1 MAQLRIVVKRAIIG
15 VLGTLVVLVTV
26 LATFAWYSDSSVR
39 ADHDERVRDLP
50 GDELIPKPTGSVTHA
65 ISIGR
70 SAVDVWPWLAQMG
83 SGRAGWYAY
92 DSIDNGGRH
101 SSERILPEFQDI
113 GVGTVF
119 PALPGVKDV
128 FVVARC
134 EPEHTIVLAWRSPDG
149 TYLTTWAF
157 VLERPEPSRTRLI
170 VRGRAA
176 PGYSPY
182 VPQWF
187 AKLTA
192 PWVHAIMERKQ
203 LLAIRRRAE
212 AAPLAVT
219 LRKTDQY
226 KERSCR

>member
-1 MAQLRIVVKRAIIG
+1 MTELGIVAKRAIVS
-15 VLGTLVVLVTV
+15 VLGTFAVLLTVV
-26 LATFAWYSDSSVR
+26 AAFAWYSDWSLR
-39 ADHDERVRDLP
+39 ADHDERVRDLS

-65 ISIGR
+65 ITIRR
-70 SAVDVWPWLAQMG
+70 SALGVWPWLAQMG

-92 DSIDNGGRH
+92 DFIDNGGVP
-101 SSERILPEFQDI
+101 SAERILPEFQNV

-119 PALPGVKDV
+119 PALPGVKDL

-134 EPEHTIVLAWRSPDG
+134 EPEHALVLAWRSPTG

-157 VLERPEPSRTRLI
+157 VLERLEPNRTRLI

-182 VPQWF
+182 GLPQWF

-192 PWVHAIMERKQ
+192 PWAHAIMEHKQ
-203 LLAIRRRAE
+203 LLGSQRRCE
-212 AAPLAVT
+212 AV
-219 LRKTDQY
+219 R
-226 KERSCR
+226 